1 MEDIFKQS
9 SLDTNILSEE
19 FVVNYI
25 EEKGYLTGSRAWGV
39 ELTDSDY
46 DYVLYGDD
54 YHTLLHQI
62 NCSKNIII
70 DSTDTYLGGS
80 YVRIKNKTYNI
91 FTHLREEVN
100 YIKQTTDILKSFPKE
115 YLITKQKRV
124 YLFETIRATLKGLK

>member
-1 MEDIFKQS
+1 MEDIFNKS

-62 NCSKNIII
+62 NDSKNITSENK
-70 DSTDTYLGGS
+70 DSYLGGL
-80 YVRIKNKTYNI
+80 YITINNKKYNI
-91 FTHLREEVN
+91 FTHLRDEVN
-100 YIKQTTDILKSFPKE
+100 YIKQTTDILKSFPKD

>member
-100 YIKQTTDILKSFPKE
+100 YIKQTTDILKSFSKN
-115 YLITKQKRV
+115 YLIDKQKRV